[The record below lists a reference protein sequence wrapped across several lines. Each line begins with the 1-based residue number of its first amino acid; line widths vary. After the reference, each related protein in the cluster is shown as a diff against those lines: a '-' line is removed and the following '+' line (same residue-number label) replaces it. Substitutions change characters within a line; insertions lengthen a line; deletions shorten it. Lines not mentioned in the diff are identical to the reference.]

1 MLSLNEEEIE
11 FIKEN
16 ETKFRDYLGKRSKYY
31 ISAWTIN
38 PKFNFASS
46 FGGMFW
52 LGYHGMFFT
61 LFLLISLGT
70 IVNLFFLDSLIQII
84 YIFLTIFL
92 YGVFGNYLF
101 YYKVKKNILEDK
113 KPANTF
119 LKIFVTLI
127 IFCVCLFINL
137 LLIN

>member
-31 ISAWTIN
+31 ISAWTIK

-46 FGGMFW
+46 FGGIFW

-70 IVNLFFLDSLIQII
+70 TVNLFFYGSLIHTI
-84 YIFLTIFL
+84 YIFFAIFL
-92 YGVFGNYLF
+92 YGVFGNTLF

-113 KPANTF
+113 KPSNTF
-119 LKIFVTLI
+119 FKIFVTLI
-127 IFCVCLFINL
+127 IFCVYLFINL
-137 LLIN
+137 LLIL